1 MAARPRF
8 RPSARAAVENTA
20 VYTMRSHRPQ
30 RVGNVIRQIVGEAIA
45 GRLSDPRIETLTS
58 VTRVEVTAD
67 LEYAKVFVSV
77 IGTQQAG
84 QRTLAGL
91 KSARGYVRQMVAKEL
106 PLRQCPKI
114 SFHLDESLKKAAE
127 TLRLIEKVVGETQD
141 RDLLPDQDE
150 SAPEAPGGDGA

>member
-1 MAARPRF
+1 
-8 RPSARAAVENTA
+8 
-20 VYTMRSHRPQ
+20 MRSHRPE

-45 GRLSDPRIETLTS
+45 SRLSDPRIETLTS
-58 VTRVEVTAD
+58 ITRVEVTAD

-77 IGTQQAG
+77 MGSTGAA

-91 KSARGYVRQMVAKEL
+91 RSARGYVRQMVAREL

-127 TLRLIEKVVGETQD
+127 TLRLIEKVMGETAV
-141 RDLLPDQDE
+141 RNPLPDQDE
-150 SAPEAPGGDGA
+150 SAPLAPGGDGA